1 MPAYL
6 DLAIGNK
13 AWHSEVPTLMEGGMD
28 GMTGQGQKKCW
39 KMMFQCHVDIFS
51 AERWKQ
57 ARSRIGIGSTRREGF
72 RRSENVNLE
81 AAFHGFDARTAQRLN
96 ASRVKSS
103 MDDEEVRGHV
113 VALRRL
119 LTVAQ
124 AAQASPARRS
134 AAPRRFGDASALTA
148 PWPRAMAR
156 DGQGAL
162 EALFGRRVELDVAR
176 CTVIQA
182 GLAWPDVLQLLARMR
197 RRRLRPD
204 RICLSR
210 ATRRFAAYG
219 QWLLAMQFLQDPDV
233 ISYNCAIS
241 ACPTVLPA
249 CRVLRH
255 LPRASLRAS
264 AVTLAA
270 AAADPAAGRWAWALQ
285 FSKSSAVAANSCI
298 RACKSNWRVALCL
311 FASANCDVITYSSVT
326 SACSWHLAA
335 DFLMAMG
342 HDQVLPNVI
351 SYNSAIDVGEKAG
364 RWQRAVALLEQI
376 VQSDLLP
383 STVSCNSA
391 IRSCAA
397 AGNLEVAQQLLCAM
411 PAWRLTPEVISFNSV
426 IAVCERRGNWA
437 TALSIF
443 QEMKDARLAPD
454 VISCSSLI
462 SCCESAAQW
471 TVALEL
477 LTAMEH
483 WTVSPDVFSY
493 NCAISACDKGG
504 QLGMAMAL
512 LQQMTGSRVQRDVVS
527 FNSAIS
533 AAGKDGKWRVALSLL
548 QDMEDLDLRCTVVSL
563 NSALNTCP
571 WQLGLALLATMTFGM
586 CPDVITFS
594 SVILACQ
601 QALAWLPALTLLHTM
616 RSLRVE
622 ANVVTYQAAVAACDG
637 GGSLPAQPLLHDT
650 QVLGLRLLRSADA
663 R

>member
-1 MPAYL
+1 
-6 DLAIGNK
+6 
-13 AWHSEVPTLMEGGMD
+13 
-28 GMTGQGQKKCW
+28 
-39 KMMFQCHVDIFS
+39 
-51 AERWKQ
+51 
-57 ARSRIGIGSTRREGF
+57 
-72 RRSENVNLE
+72 
-81 AAFHGFDARTAQRLN
+81 
-96 ASRVKSS
+96 
-103 MDDEEVRGHV
+103 
-113 VALRRL
+113 
-119 LTVAQ
+119 
-124 AAQASPARRS
+124 
-134 AAPRRFGDASALTA
+134 
-148 PWPRAMAR
+148 MAR

-241 ACPTVLPA
+241 ACKSCWTFALSLPLGMAAVQLLPDIFSFSTCVTCCPWTYACQLLRHMSPATPHVISYNSAVATLAVECWRQALDLAQAMPSSRLVPDVITYNSLLTTDGDSKWLQA

-270 AAADPAAGRWAWALQ
+270 AAADPAACRWAWALQ

-397 AGNLEVAQQLLCAM
+397 AGNLEVAQQLLCTM

-563 NSALNTCP
+563 NSALSTCP

-650 QVLGLRLLRSADA
+650 QVLGLQLLRSADA